1 VTAGT
6 SRESGVWRILV
17 SGKDRAVAEEGGDMK
32 KFLILLGII
41 GLVIAVTM
49 YLRNRQGESE
59 F

>member
-1 VTAGT
+1 MDPGLHAGPGLAHT
-6 SRESGVWRILV
+6 DPGQGWVGTR
-17 SGKDRAVAEEGGDMK
+17 EGGDMK

-49 YLRNRQGESE
+49 YLRNRQGETE